1 MKEASH
7 KRPQIILFHL
17 YDISKLSKS
26 AETESRLVFA
36 KSWGGWLVP
45 GMMAKLFLFE
55 LMKCSKT
62 VVMATPI
69 HEYSRTLDLISLKG
83 PIK

>member
-1 MKEASH
+1 M
-7 KRPQIILFHL
+7 R
-17 YDISKLSKS
+17 
-26 AETESRLVFA
+26 
-36 KSWGGWLVP
+36 

-55 LMKCSKT
+55 MMKCSKT

-83 PIK
+83 PMK